1 MKKIIKKILVIL
13 SLICIGLLFIG
24 KTEVKADDVDNY
36 NINSKALYDETNTY
50 NYLYD
55 TTIPNGTEVKNG
67 IDRSFNNDARYDMKS
82 QNGNKV
88 MSNKTQITVFTHGW
102 NGDAGSWGSGEDS
115 LVTRLGKLIN
125 ANIYTLD
132 LNDTYNEKHDFTI
145 YDSNDKYYRNG
156 NNVKF
161 SSIDTSKP
169 IILVFN
175 GANTGYKNDYIYTQ
189 FNYAVSKV
197 VYQVKVAN
205 GGVLPKLNLIGH
217 SRGGLTN
224 MQYALDHPQMID
236 SMYSFDTPYIGTTIA
251 ELDYN
256 YADSSALE
264 LFNPEAAPGENDL
277 ANRDVYLKYLNRW
290 NNNYDELYSN
300 IRVMALG
307 GTTSL
312 RYLLSFLNSSF
323 DSIPFIRTLHSW
335 LMNILGNNAG
345 DQLYKALKVTLVA
358 LVTYIQA
365 KTGLLGKAL
374 NLASAIS
381 YSASLIDTIITP
393 LVPKENR
400 QILTFV
406 GKLNNILNGVV
417 KMLTTEIEIN
427 VFSDSVFTWK
437 NDMAVN
443 IESQMADR
451 VMNNQEFK
459 YKGFNRY
466 SINFKP

>member
-1 MKKIIKKILVIL
+1 MKKIIKKIVVIL

-24 KTEVKADDVDNY
+24 KTAVKADDVDNY
-36 NINSKALYDETNTY
+36 NINSKTLYDETNTY

-102 NGDAGSWGSGEDS
+102 IGDAGSWGSGEDS
-115 LVTRLGKLIN
+115 LVTKLGKLIN
-125 ANIYTLD
+125 ANIYTIKFD
-132 LNDTYNEKHDFTI
+132 YNYDEKHNFTM
-145 YDSNDKYYRNG
+145 YDSNDKYCKNG
-156 NNVKF
+156 DDKKS
-161 SSIDTSKP
+161 SSIDASKS

-175 GANTGYKNDYIYTQ
+175 GVNTGYKNDYIYTQ

-290 NNNYDELYSN
+290 NNNYDELY
-300 IRVMALG
+300 
-307 GTTSL
+307 
-312 RYLLSFLNSSF
+312 
-323 DSIPFIRTLHSW
+323 
-335 LMNILGNNAG
+335 
-345 DQLYKALKVTLVA
+345 
-358 LVTYIQA
+358 
-365 KTGLLGKAL
+365 
-374 NLASAIS
+374 
-381 YSASLIDTIITP
+381 LIY
-393 LVPKENR
+393 
-400 QILTFV
+400 
-406 GKLNNILNGVV
+406 
-417 KMLTTEIEIN
+417 
-427 VFSDSVFTWK
+427 
-437 NDMAVN
+437 A
-443 IESQMADR
+443 
-451 VMNNQEFK
+451 
-459 YKGFNRY
+459 
-466 SINFKP
+466 